1 MVYCDGGK
9 LLNGFDF
16 LKSVIPDYGNYY
28 FVLNREVEE
37 KEFSATI
44 SAVFR
49 WIGEKNYQVNLVAK
63 RIVRISQISL

>member
-49 WIGEKNYQVNLVAK
+49 WIGEKKLSSESCCKKNC
-63 RIVRISQISL
+63 